1 MNDDIVLEHHVLK
14 ISRVHFNLGGEGKDK
29 GHHCWKKFLILQI
42 IRRQAIIILHLLT
55 RIFLRANST
64 LSARPVMETWL
75 LFSPLRE
82 DERLES
88 GKWI

>member
-1 MNDDIVLEHHVLK
+1 M
-14 ISRVHFNLGGEGKDK
+14 
-29 GHHCWKKFLILQI
+29 
-42 IRRQAIIILHLLT
+42 QAIITLHLLT

-88 GKWI
+88 GKWMWHFVSLCTVVRGSGRGGGGGEGGRREGVGGAWEGEGGERE